1 MKLRVPMPRWFTA
14 YGTRF
19 MPFADA
25 ASPELPMARLL
36 RLSLFQVVIGMVTAL
51 LVGTG
56 RAAQLGIVIK
66 GPQILESTRRI
77 DTFVLDKTG
86 TITENQMHVRQ
97 VDSPDS
103 ARASKAIA
111 ISVVAGCVFV
121 HGDRGRRWKQADRGQ
136 NV

>member
-51 LVGTG
+51 LVGTLNRVMIVELMLPAMVPG
-56 RAAQLGIVIK
+56 LFVKTASRTVVQLDA
-66 GPQILESTRRI
+66 E
-77 DTFVLDKTG
+77 
-86 TITENQMHVRQ
+86 M
-97 VDSPDS
+97 
-103 ARASKAIA
+103 
-111 ISVVAGCVFV
+111 
-121 HGDRGRRWKQADRGQ
+121 RGRKPTPEAEEFAY
-136 NV
+136 VI

>member
-51 LVGTG
+51 LVGTLN
-56 RAAQLGIVIK
+56 RVMIVE
-66 GPQILESTRRI
+66 L
-77 DTFVLDKTG
+77 
-86 TITENQMHVRQ
+86 Q
-97 VDSPDS
+97 VH
-103 ARASKAIA
+103 A
-111 ISVVAGCVFV
+111 
-121 HGDRGRRWKQADRGQ
+121 W
-136 NV
+136 